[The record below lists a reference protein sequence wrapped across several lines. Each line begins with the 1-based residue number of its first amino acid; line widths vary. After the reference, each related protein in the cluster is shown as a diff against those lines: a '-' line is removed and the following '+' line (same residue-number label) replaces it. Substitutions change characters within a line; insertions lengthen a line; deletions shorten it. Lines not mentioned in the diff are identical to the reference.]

1 MRPFGYFV
9 HHQGRGHA
17 TRCAAVVNAL
27 PPERPVTVFCARDD
41 VFPPLREG
49 VEVRR
54 IPSLFEPSGA
64 PEPPA
69 LAAART
75 PANMHCAPLGWA
87 QIRAATAA
95 MTAWFDAA
103 NPELMIV
110 DVSAEVAQL
119 ARLCSV
125 PVVKVLQHGDRSDD
139 GHLRAYEGCEGLLAP
154 YAAAL
159 EQPERPGWMRAL
171 THHAPGLGVDA
182 ARLPERAAA
191 RRALGIGEGPLAVVV
206 SGGGGSGAPLAPLAM
221 AARALPDWRI
231 VTIGPVAREGHET
244 EPGNLMHHGWVDVP
258 ETYVAAADLVIA
270 STGNTACHQILAAGR
285 PWIAV
290 PEWRYFEEQL
300 HKGRALHRAGVAHL
314 CETWPGTPHGW
325 RLAVDAARALDP
337 DRQRRLVDPAAA
349 AGTARWLTDLAAR
362 LWAPAPAPSLAV
374 AAE

>member
-27 PPERPVTVFCARDD
+27 PEARPVTVFCARGD
-41 VFPPLREG
+41 VFPPLRAN
-49 VEVRR
+49 VALRV
-54 IPSLFEPSGA
+54 IPSLFEPSGR
-64 PEPPA
+64 PDPPA

-87 QIRAATAA
+87 QIRQATAA
-95 MTAWFDAA
+95 LTAWFDEAD
-103 NPELMIV
+103 PELMIV
-110 DVSAEVAQL
+110 DVSAEIAQL

-139 GHLRAYEGCEGLLAP
+139 GHMRAYEGCEGLLAP
-154 YAAAL
+154 YAEPL
-159 EQPERPGWMRAL
+159 EQPGRPAWMRAM
-171 THHAPGLGVDA
+171 THHAGGLGVDVSRRPA
-182 ARLPERAAA
+182 RAAA
-191 RRALGIGEGPLAVVV
+191 RRALGHEGGGPLAVVV

-221 AARALPDWRI
+221 AARALPDWQFR
-231 VTIGPVAREGHET
+231 TIGRTLREGHET
-244 EPGNLMHHGWVDVP
+244 EPGNLIHHGWVDVP
-258 ETYVAAADLVIA
+258 ETFLAAADLVIA
-270 STGNTACHQILAAGR
+270 STGNTTCHQILAAGR

-300 HKGRALHRAGVAHL
+300 HKAEALQRAGVAHMRA
-314 CETWPGTPHGW
+314 TWPGTPGGW
-325 RLAVDAARALDP
+325 RAAVDAAMAIDPAAQRA
-337 DRQRRLVDPAAA
+337 LVDPGAA

-362 LWAPAPAPSLAV
+362 LWRPAAGLAV

>member
-27 PPERPVTVFCARDD
+27 PAGRPVTVFCARDD
-41 VFPPLREG
+41 IFPPLREG
-49 VEVRR
+49 VTVRR
-54 IPSLFEPSGA
+54 IPSLFEPDGT

-87 QIRAATAA
+87 RVRGAMAAL
-95 MTAWFDAA
+95 TAWFHAA
-103 NPELMIV
+103 DPELMIV

-139 GHLRAYEGCEGLLAP
+139 GHMRAYESAAGLLAP

-159 EQPERPGWMRAL
+159 EQPERPAFMRAM
-171 THHAPGLGVDA
+171 THYAGGLGVGTQ
-182 ARLPERAAA
+182 RSPGGAAA
-191 RRALGIGEGPLAVVV
+191 RRAIGAGDAPLAVVI
-206 SGGGGSGAPLAPLAM
+206 SGEGGSGTPLAPLAM
-221 AARALPDWRI
+221 AARALPEWRI
-231 VTIGPVAREGHET
+231 VTIGRIAREGHET
-244 EPGNLMHHGWVDVP
+244 EPGNLVHHGWTDMP
-258 ETYVAAADLVIA
+258 ETYLAAADLVIA
-270 STGNTACHQILAAGR
+270 STGNTTCHQILAAGR
-285 PWIAV
+285 PWIAI

-300 HKGRALHRAGVAHL
+300 HKARALHGAGAAHMRT
-314 CETWPGTPHGW
+314 TWPGTPQGW
-325 RLAVDAARALDP
+325 RAAVEAATAIDPAVQRA
-337 DRQRRLVDPAAA
+337 LVDPDAADR
-349 AGTARWLTDLAAR
+349 TADWLEGLAAR
-362 LWAPAPAPSLAV
+362 LWAPGAEVAV